1 MNIERISPPPPP
13 PPPAPPA
20 EYHFTLSVEETRALY
35 RLLNTQSVVKVLD
48 GAIDARDVRRRLN
61 NLGMASQGHYQDL
74 LTKDQAR
81 TMARY
86 GTLDDE

>member
-13 PPPAPPA
+13 PPPAPPT

-35 RLLNTQSVVKVLD
+35 RLFNTQSGVQVLD
-48 GAIDARDVRRRLN
+48 GALDARAERRRLN

-74 LTKDQAR
+74 LTKEQAR
-81 TMARY
+81 TMVRY
-86 GTLDDE
+86 GTLDE